1 MSFHEDL
8 CRLRTGHAAENLALL
23 NRIAVSLLKADQTVK
38 AGLACKRKTAGWDD
52 NYLIHL
58 LLNTSAI

>member
-23 NRIAVSLLKADQTVK
+23 NRIAVSLLKADQTVN
-38 AGLACKRKTAGWDD
+38 AGIACKRKTAGWDD